1 MIKKIYIKLN
11 AKIHQEEDL
20 KTAIT
25 IKLKNGLEKM
35 RKKNSTNCDKI
46 SHYQQVEES
55 WRVLLKITSI
65 MHAMARQ
72 KSVKEVLPELWR
84 EIIGS

>member
-1 MIKKIYIKLN
+1 MNQMIKKIYIKLN

-35 RKKNSTNCDKI
+35 RKKN
-46 SHYQQVEES
+46 
-55 WRVLLKITSI
+55 
-65 MHAMARQ
+65 
-72 KSVKEVLPELWR
+72 
-84 EIIGS
+84 